1 MCMQIWRPSPMTELD
16 GLLDE
21 IRSHLRALG
30 DSAGGRL
37 VTAAAPPGVPP
48 RALPVAAPGALPT
61 VALAVACNGGP
72 GPFRTT
78 GVSRPAPVWS

>member
-21 IRSHLRALG
+21 IRSHLRSL
-30 DSAGGRL
+30 DYSAGGSL
-37 VTAAAPPGVPP
+37 ATGSSSPDVPP
-48 RALPVAAPGALPT
+48 RALPVAAPGAIPT